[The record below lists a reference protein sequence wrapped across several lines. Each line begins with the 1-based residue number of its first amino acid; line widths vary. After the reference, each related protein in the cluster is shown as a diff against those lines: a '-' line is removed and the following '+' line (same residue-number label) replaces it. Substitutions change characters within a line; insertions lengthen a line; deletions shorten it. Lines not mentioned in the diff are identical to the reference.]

1 MALRTAHGRAAEL
14 GSGPRVEVLPADE
27 LPDPVP
33 SQMPA
38 GASIV
43 HGPDHRF
50 APGNTA
56 ASLGGLAKRGK
67 VSLVA
72 SLGLADIDKLE
83 AFRPYARKAASFRR
97 AHCGELSALAGGVC
111 GSGPSSMV
119 ASAALQL
126 AFSRFLFDRGAVAG
140 NIDDIKTASKL
151 ADSSRQNILAAY
163 ELAVREGQRRRQGE
177 KLDPIAAFEAKQRAM
192 RREGELVVE
201 AE

>member
-1 MALRTAHGRAAEL
+1 
-14 GSGPRVEVLPADE
+14 
-27 LPDPVP
+27 
-33 SQMPA
+33 
-38 GASIV
+38 
-43 HGPDHRF
+43 
-50 APGNTA
+50 
-56 ASLGGLAKRGK
+56 
-67 VSLVA
+67 
-72 SLGLADIDKLE
+72 
-83 AFRPYARKAASFRR
+83 
-97 AHCGELSALAGGVC
+97 
-111 GSGPSSMV
+111 MV